1 MEGSTG
7 HHRIG
12 VHIGGTFT
20 DLVVF
25 DDATGSFA
33 VGKTL
38 TTPRDPSQA
47 VETLV
52 LETLEREKLAVESM
66 QQLIHGTTLVT
77 NAIIER
83 RGSPTALLAT
93 QGFRD
98 AIEIRRENRYE
109 LYDM

>member
-7 HHRIG
+7 QHRIG
-12 VHIGGTFT
+12 VDIGGTFT

-25 DDATGSFA
+25 DDASGSFA

-52 LETLEREKLAVESM
+52 LET
-66 QQLIHGTTLVT
+66 
-77 NAIIER
+77 
-83 RGSPTALLAT
+83 
-93 QGFRD
+93 
-98 AIEIRRENRYE
+98 
-109 LYDM
+109 

>member
-1 MEGSTG
+1 MGSPSG
-7 HHRIG
+7 QRRIG
-12 VHIGGTFT
+12 VDIGGTFT

-33 VGKTL
+33 AGKTL

-52 LETLEREKLAVESM
+52 LESLEREGVAIGSV

-83 RGSPTALLAT
+83 TGSQGCAMDELLHASY
-93 QGFRD
+93 G
-98 AIEIRRENRYE
+98 N
-109 LYDM
+109 

>member
-1 MEGSTG
+1 MEGSSH

-12 VHIGGTFT
+12 VDIGGTFT

-25 DDATGSFA
+25 DDVTGSFA

-52 LETLEREKLAVESM
+52 LETLKREGIAASEARPGMSSLRTPSTLAPESSARE
-66 QQLIHGTTLVT
+66 
-77 NAIIER
+77 AI
-83 RGSPTALLAT
+83 SSTMP
-93 QGFRD
+93 
-98 AIEIRRENRYE
+98 
-109 LYDM
+109 